1 MSKYVDPVTGFSET
15 LTWRFFNWLG
25 KSVENMFNRQSGSEM
40 SDADKEAASISL
52 ENQQILNQQEYE
64 RKLDFYERF
73 ESPEAQ
79 VRQYKSAGLNPMLLA
94 SGGASVS
101 ASGGIGSAGSAPA
114 SASSSN
120 LLVGLLGQLLD
131 YKVAQKRNDIAEMDA
146 TTRQNQSR
154 AYIDWLNSRTSG
166 QNITNS
172 WLDTIYGA
180 DVSLKSAKEYNL
192 DVNSETA
199 IQQREY
205 LKALTDSAKVK
216 ADLDRKNIEVKDME
230 LCIMEYQ
237 KGIMAAQSRYA
248 DEYFKA
254 VAELNAANALMA
266 SVQGTIFEKTQKL
279 RLESA
284 EAELNHIIIRAGMDA
299 KVFTGEGFERMVKG
313 KQTSGELLNT
323 WLGFGKSVLN
333 GLIVGGAMAG
343 SAAIKAGAM
352 RAPAAG
358 AVAFPGTMPQ
368 FPSPNPYF
376 M

>member
-1 MSKYVDPVTGFSET
+1 MAYKIPLYGESWIYKGIKWAFNGLKNLFEGKTGAHMT
-15 LTWRFFNWLG
+15 
-25 KSVENMFNRQSGSEM
+25 
-40 SDADKEAASISL
+40 DAEKEASALSL
-52 ENQQILNQQEYE
+52 ENQQILNEQEYE
-64 RKLDFYERF
+64 RKIDFYERF

-79 VRQYKSAGLNPMLLA
+79 VRQYQQAGLNPMLLA
-94 SGGASVS
+94 NGGASVS

-114 SASSSN
+114 QSQASSGF
-120 LLVGLLGQLLD
+120 LTGLLGQLLD

-146 TTRQNQSR
+146 TTRKNQSQ

-180 DVSLKSAKEYNL
+180 DVSLKSAKEHNL

-199 IQQREY
+199 IQQRNY
-205 LKALTDSAKVK
+205 LMALTESAKVK

-230 LCIMEYQ
+230 LCIMQYQ

-248 DEYFKA
+248 DQYFKA

-266 SVQGTIFEKTQKL
+266 SVEGTIFEKTQKL
-279 RLESA
+279 RLESC

-299 KVFTGEGFERMVKG
+299 KIFTGEGFSRMVQG
-313 KQTSGELLNT
+313 KQSSGELLST

-333 GLIVGGAMAG
+333 GLIVGGAMVG
-343 SAAIKAGAM
+343 SAAIKAAAT